1 MATNQA
7 VNGLALQQTRAIRRA
22 VVAGAALAIV
32 LALAIAFALAAAGPS
47 RAPGITT
54 DRAVTEALTQVRKD
68 EREERFAPSVDE
80 IRRAL
85 IQFRASEREE
95 RAQP

>member
-7 VNGLALQQTRAIRRA
+7 INARALQQTRPLRLA
-22 VVAGAALAIV
+22 VVTGAALAIV
-32 LALAIAFALAAAGPS
+32 LVLAIALALAAAGPS

-54 DRAVTEALTQVRKD
+54 DRAVTEALVQFRKD

-95 RAQP
+95 RAKP

>member
-7 VNGLALQQTRAIRRA
+7 INARALQQTRPLRLA
-22 VVAGAALAIV
+22 VMTGAVLAIV
-32 LALAIAFALAAAGPS
+32 LALAIALALAAAGPS
-47 RAPGITT
+47 RAPGITA
-54 DRAVTEALTQVRKD
+54 DRAVTEALVQVRKD

-85 IQFRASEREE
+85 IQFRTSEREE
-95 RAQP
+95 RAKP